1 MENIARQ
8 VRQFLIE
15 NFLFGRTDDQF
26 SDDESFLESGLVD
39 SMGILTLVT
48 FVQDTFAIPIEDDE
62 IVPENW
68 DSVHRIAAFV
78 ASKLG
83 KDAVVCLSSSHA
95 SERPQGV

>member
-8 VRQFLIE
+8 VRQFLVE

-48 FVQDTFAIPIEDDE
+48 FVQETFPIAIEDDE

-68 DSVHRIAAFV
+68 DSVRRIAAFV

-83 KDAVVCLSSSHA
+83 KDQVVCLPSA
-95 SERPQGV
+95 RADERRQGL